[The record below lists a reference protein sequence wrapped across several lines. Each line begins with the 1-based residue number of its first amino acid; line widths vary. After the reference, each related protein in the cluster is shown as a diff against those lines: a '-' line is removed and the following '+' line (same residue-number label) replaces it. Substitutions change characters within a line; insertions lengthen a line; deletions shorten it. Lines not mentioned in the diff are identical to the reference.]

1 MEEERLEQIK
11 DELDKFIFAFELWNL
26 LENNMNEVMNYDC
39 KVNNDFTIG
48 IGKWLNFLCTVSTLK
63 DYLASCGS
71 FTKQKMKEYFYKE
84 NGWLNF
90 SVDLRNCAIHDFAI
104 PKNYNCDNGL
114 YYITF
119 DELFKSQNKQLNKY
133 NDKKNDVENRIN
145 RIKSFK
151 DNLDIDYLST
161 KMVVDYVRFELRDLM
176 TEVTNEMYAR
186 WDKELIIELLENSL
200 DDKVY
205 NEAIYIVDWVAH
217 SMGFNKQLQNEILT
231 LYTQYGL
238 IDIKQC

>member
-1 MEEERLEQIK
+1 MEEERLEQIE

-26 LENNMNEVMNYDC
+26 LENNMVKVMKYECKKNEDYTD
-39 KVNNDFTIG
+39 G
-48 IGKWLNFLCTVSTLK
+48 IDKWLNFLCTVSTLK

-90 SVDLRNCAIHDFAI
+90 SIDLRNCAIHDFAI
-104 PKNYNCDNGL
+104 PKNYDYNTGL

-119 DELFKSQNKQLNKY
+119 DELLKSQSKQLNRY
-133 NDKKNDVENRIN
+133 NDKKNDVENRIK

-151 DNLDIDYLST
+151 DNLNADYLST
-161 KMVVDYVRFELRDLM
+161 KMIVNYVHFELQDLM

-186 WDKELIIELLENSL
+186 WDKELIIGLLENLSN
-200 DDKVY
+200 DKVY
-205 NEAIYIVDWVAH
+205 NVAIHIESWVDN
-217 SMGFNKQLQNEILT
+217 SMGRNKQLQHEISN
-231 LYTQYGL
+231 LYTQYM
-238 IDIKQC
+238 IKRC